1 LFFYFNSLLVYIIL
15 FAKSKLTLSGLV
27 KIIINEEDVL
37 ETEGFNLL
45 STLSNKKIF
54 LLPQPAVAVV
64 LAECVNAKY
73 YLVVVKYYRLKHL
86 YFSRKENSKTTEIRD
101 KGKAGYENSNS
112 ASVMGIKNGN
122 VNEVHEKNA
131 TKTPMFSCHGMHNG
145 D

>member
-54 LLPQPAVAVV
+54 LLPQPAAVV

-86 YFSRKENSKTTEIRD
+86 YFSRKENRKTTEIWD
-101 KGKAGYENSNS
+101 AKGKAGYEN
-112 ASVMGIKNGN
+112 IIR
-122 VNEVHEKNA
+122 
-131 TKTPMFSCHGMHNG
+131 
-145 D
+145 